1 MDKTFNAVRQFAE
14 SIGLKKSALAPRPP
28 RGMEPREMDLHDV
41 DYHFPKLTNKT
52 REKTLLPVQDHSQ
65 LSAKS
70 STMERKI
77 DSSPSPS
84 SSKPSYL
91 SVNSASTSPDTTQ
104 IGNSMK
110 TDRITEHLAAEKPTI
125 ASHQAK
131 EAKECRGII
140 AHKIRAVKIG
150 TELPVGHEQ
159 LKTAHAW
166 TMSATTITMPDKFM
180 SQPGVATLLNQNE
193 AKALPP
199 QFYGRNQLARD
210 AAQGN
215 LNNVSLFIA
224 AYPEA
229 DVGPG
234 EYSPS
239 PLMEA
244 ARNGH
249 IDVVKA
255 LVPRASEKVQLDA
268 LCEVFRIAT
277 STEKRQALAP
287 VIHALAQEFKDRD
300 KNDSLNTI
308 TENLTGEHFD
318 WVFDTLIKEWT

>member
-1 MDKTFNAVRQFAE
+1 
-14 SIGLKKSALAPRPP
+14 
-28 RGMEPREMDLHDV
+28 MDLHDV
-41 DYHFPKLTNKT
+41 DYNFPKLTNKN

-70 STMERKI
+70 LTVERKI
-77 DSSPSPS
+77 DSSPSLS

-91 SVNSASTSPDTTQ
+91 GVNSVSTSPDTTQ

-110 TDRITEHLAAEKPTI
+110 TDRITEHSAAKKPTI

-131 EAKECRGII
+131 EAKERRGII

-159 LKTAHAW
+159 LKTAHTW
-166 TMSATTITMPDKFM
+166 TMSATTITMPDKSM
-180 SQPGVATLLNQNE
+180 SQPGVAASLNQNE
-193 AKALPP
+193 AKALLP
-199 QFYGRNQLARD
+199 QFYGKNQLARD

-229 DVGPG
+229 DAGPN

-239 PLMEA
+239 PLTEA

-255 LVPRASEKVQLDA
+255 LIPRASEKVQLDA
-268 LCEVFRIAT
+268 LCEVFWVAT